1 MKPEEMSKAIILGAS
16 LSSVMV
22 PDPKLPSNQPAHDE
36 TYALDYIFLREEKF
50 FALTREDHR
59 VLRDSNPDPHSA
71 PTSFLYSFGYHDLM
85 ATSASQIQWSAWSKM
100 SFRYSKFHW
109 RLKED
114 HALVWDSDWSD
125 REIPGVS
132 LLREAI
138 LEGRRFKVSLLDE
151 DGLWNVMPVDL
162 VNLEQETS
170 VFSVRTSNAYAPAV
184 IVNEGGQRETFDHIE
199 SLLSYPHFSKVA
211 ANIIP
216 IFFAIFAD
224 GTYYNYFDEANNETR
239 PFQRLLV
246 FASGSGEAT
255 DHVVSQI

>member
-1 MKPEEMSKAIILGAS
+1 MKPEEMSKAIIHGAS

-36 TYALDYIFLREEKF
+36 TYALDYIFLSEEKF
-50 FALTREDHR
+50 FAVTREDHR
-59 VLRDSNPDPHSA
+59 TFRNFSGNRFSES
-71 PTSFLYSFGYHDLM
+71 TSFTYSYGYHDLM
-85 ATSASQIQWSAWSKM
+85 TTNSLQIQWSAWSKM

-109 RLKED
+109 HLKND

-170 VFSVRTSNAYAPAV
+170 AFSVRTSTAHVPAV
-184 IVNEGGQRETFDHIE
+184 IVNEEGQRETFDYIE
-199 SLLSYPHFSKVA
+199 SVLSYPEFSKISL
-211 ANIIP
+211 NIIP
-216 IFFAIFAD
+216 IFFAIFSD
-224 GTYYNYFDEANNETR
+224 GTYYNIFDEANDETR
-239 PFQRLLV
+239 QFQRLLV
-246 FASGSGEAT
+246 FASDSGEVT